1 MKGEYKQAIILTH
14 PL

>member
-14 PL
+14 PI